1 MACRTDVAFHPLS
14 HRLLALTL
22 IVALLA
28 LRLSSFTEQVF
39 VEPVEDAIFDVPFIA
54 AEDGAGSAKPI
65 KVKTKR
71 AIEIVLTPAE
81 VLHQYGDW
89 PQLPKAPRVPH
100 LALKDIRPEIF
111 IPPEPAC

>member
-1 MACRTDVAFHPLS
+1 MAFHSPLY
-14 HRLLALTL
+14 RLLALTL
-22 IVALLA
+22 IAALLA

-39 VEPVEDAIFDVPFIA
+39 VEPVEDAIFDVAFIA

-71 AIEIVLTPAE
+71 AMEIVLSPVE
-81 VLHQYGDW
+81 VLHQYGDR
-89 PQLPKAPRVPH
+89 PQLPKAPRVPQ